1 MCKLIEAEI
10 AKANAARARRAGEAL
25 PHSAEAL
32 DPEDEGEPVTPTRK
46 LKRALML
53 ERFKALVDSM
63 YDEREE
69 RLVAREIGEV
79 FT

>member
-1 MCKLIEAEI
+1 M
-10 AKANAARARRAGEAL
+10 
-25 PHSAEAL
+25 
-32 DPEDEGEPVTPTRK
+32 TPTRK
-46 LKRALML
+46 VKRALML
-53 ERFKALVDSM
+53 ERFKALVESM

>member
-1 MCKLIEAEI
+1 M
-10 AKANAARARRAGEAL
+10 
-25 PHSAEAL
+25 
-32 DPEDEGEPVTPTRK
+32 TPTRK

-69 RLVAREIGEV
+69 RLVAREDRRSLYLGGNLMKLLS
-79 FT
+79 FSSSCRSPRRRRMPT